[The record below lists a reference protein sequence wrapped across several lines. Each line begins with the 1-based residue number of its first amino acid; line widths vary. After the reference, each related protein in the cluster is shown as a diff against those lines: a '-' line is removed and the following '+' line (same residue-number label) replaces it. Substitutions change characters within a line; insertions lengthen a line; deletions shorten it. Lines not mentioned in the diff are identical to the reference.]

1 MAAKDETSIMRVMP
15 SVMTIVVMLLAFSH
29 SATAV
34 ETTARPALLKA
45 LDGQWTMVGDVKGK
59 PVQYDMEAFPTL
71 QGTFTEMHMNDVHV
85 PSRYEARV
93 FIGAD
98 KGGQLIVHWLDSF
111 GAKYSVPHGTGAIT
125 GNAIIFNIP
134 YPSGQFR
141 DTLTYQPTRQV
152 WTLLIEAAKPDGSWG
167 HFAQYEI
174 RRKPAGTNKLAKPT
188 H

>member
-1 MAAKDETSIMRVMP
+1 MRV
-15 SVMTIVVMLLAFSH
+15 SVLVITAAFMVLVCSH
-29 SATAV
+29 SAGAAEEAAT
-34 ETTARPALLKA
+34 RPALLAA
-45 LDGQWTMVGDVKGK
+45 LDGRWTMIGDVMGK

-85 PSRYEARV
+85 PSEYEARV

-125 GNAIIFNIP
+125 GNTLVFSFP

-141 DTLTYQPTRQV
+141 DTLTYQPKQKT
-152 WTLLIEAAKPDGSWG
+152 WTLLIEEAKPDGSWA
-167 HFAQYEI
+167 HFAQYGI
-174 RRKPAGTNKLAKPT
+174 RRKPAVADNSTSRT